1 MVLICKLSLHAYAFK
16 ATDCVVSHRMLH
28 NVQNAC
34 MQLELC
40 VSLQIAP
47 NKDADLLLLDANS
60 LELRYVFANG
70 VLVRTPEWTR
80 GGMFE
85 RGDRIRPIKPD
96 LESYIG
102 KE

>member
-1 MVLICKLSLHAYAFK
+1 MSLRLQTVLLVTLYCTEA
-16 ATDCVVSHRMLH
+16 DMPH

-34 MQLELC
+34 MQLKFS
-40 VSLQIAP
+40 VSLQIAA

-60 LELRYVFANG
+60 LELRYVFAKG

-85 RGDRIRPIKPD
+85 RGDRIRPINPD
-96 LESYIG
+96 FES
-102 KE
+102 